1 MKIRDKIAFS
11 FTFITAMLLMTVFTI
26 IYFFTDRYTQSEFY
40 LRLSQR
46 GTIAAQTHLENDSS
60 NINIYNEIRREHLKT
75 LPNEKEIIV
84 VASAPYHTIHTDSS
98 AKPLPDWFFKE
109 LKEKEHAQIKIKDIY
124 YYALLY
130 HDETG
135 DFIVLMVCEDLYG
148 QLKMKNLRNTLW
160 IIFIISLGMSY
171 LLGRFYAKEIM
182 MPISN
187 ITQRVNDI
195 SATNLHLRLDI
206 KNKKDE
212 LGQLAST
219 FNTMLDRL
227 ETSFE
232 IQSNFI
238 SNASHELKNPL
249 TAILGEIEISQ
260 NKERTADEY
269 KTSLNK
275 IEVEAARLDVL
286 ISSLLKLAQ
295 TEFDNKGLIIEPIRI
310 DELLLSVKQNFNN
323 IHPENNIV
331 FDFSLLPE
339 NPDALIIQG
348 NKSLLSIAFSN
359 VLDNAGKF
367 SGNQKVIIKI
377 ETTSKTVQITITDM
391 GMGIPKDELK
401 NIFEPFYRATNVRG
415 VKGFGVG
422 LPLTYRIVKLHS
434 GQLQIDSDVEK
445 GTVVKFSF
453 PNQEQHITILR

>member
-1 MKIRDKIAFS
+1 
-11 FTFITAMLLMTVFTI
+11 
-26 IYFFTDRYTQSEFY
+26 
-40 LRLSQR
+40 
-46 GTIAAQTHLENDSS
+46 
-60 NINIYNEIRREHLKT
+60 
-75 LPNEKEIIV
+75 
-84 VASAPYHTIHTDSS
+84 
-98 AKPLPDWFFKE
+98 
-109 LKEKEHAQIKIKDIY
+109 
-124 YYALLY
+124 
-130 HDETG
+130 
-135 DFIVLMVCEDLYG
+135 
-148 QLKMKNLRNTLW
+148 
-160 IIFIISLGMSY
+160 MSY

-339 NPDALIIQG
+339 NPDA
-348 NKSLLSIAFSN
+348 A
-359 VLDNAGKF
+359 
-367 SGNQKVIIKI
+367 
-377 ETTSKTVQITITDM
+377 
-391 GMGIPKDELK
+391 
-401 NIFEPFYRATNVRG
+401 Y
-415 VKGFGVG
+415 
-422 LPLTYRIVKLHS
+422 HS
-434 GQLQIDSDVEK
+434 G
-445 GTVVKFSF
+445 
-453 PNQEQHITILR
+453 